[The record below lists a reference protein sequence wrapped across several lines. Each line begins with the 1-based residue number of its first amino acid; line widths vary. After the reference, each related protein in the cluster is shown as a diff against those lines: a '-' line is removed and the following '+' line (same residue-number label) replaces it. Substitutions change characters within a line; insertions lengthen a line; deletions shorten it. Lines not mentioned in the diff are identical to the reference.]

1 MSEALHYL
9 FVHDSD
15 YVGVVNSRLKKGD
28 NIEGRDNRAL
38 QKTISG
44 FIKLLFPTG
53 QPTDEE
59 FDEIVE
65 YAIEGRRR
73 VKEQLNKRKPDEEY
87 AHINMSY
94 INKDGQKVV
103 VYCPESKYSIATQ
116 NPRKDANVHV
126 LTEPAHDNVVT
137 THVTANVEPEITP
150 NHVLADIVPG
160 SEMVEDGSLK
170 EKTVD
175 VQYGDTGYGY
185 DDLFAEYL

>member
-1 MSEALHYL
+1 M
-9 FVHDSD
+9 
-15 YVGVVNSRLKKGD
+15 
-28 NIEGRDNRAL
+28 
-38 QKTISG
+38 
-44 FIKLLFPTG
+44 FPTG

-137 THVTANVEPEITP
+137 TPVTANVEPEITP
-150 NHVLADIVPG
+150 NHVLSDIVSG
-160 SEMVEDGSLK
+160 SETVEDGSLK
-170 EKTVD
+170 EKRLMFSMVILDMDMMTFS
-175 VQYGDTGYGY
+175 QNTLKG
-185 DDLFAEYL
+185 LPSLCWRNHI